1 MTERHSKTDDGEEH
15 LFTVELSD
23 AL

>member
-1 MTERHSKTDDGEEH
+1 MTERHSRTDDGEEH

>member
-1 MTERHSKTDDGEEH
+1 MTERDSKTDDGEEH

>member
-1 MTERHSKTDDGEEH
+1 MTEGDSKTDDGEEH